1 MKNYVRPALAGAGGA
16 VVVILAIW
24 LLSLPAVISF
34 ADRHNGLA
42 AWVQAI
48 FSVAAIVGTW
58 AIAERQAQHARSL
71 RADEDAARMVA
82 TASAERRRV
91 ESVRSVAIAYANL
104 AVERLVS
111 SDRILSDNPTVAD
124 GEAVV
129 RDIAYTRQLLLDF
142 RISELDSGRA
152 MLIFSAFAGLL
163 GSLVAVLQ
171 RQVDL
176 ANKHPHGW
184 LPAFGESMSA
194 DVQTT
199 LEVCRQ
205 RRGDLEKLFDDIREV
220 EEFHAGDG

>member
-16 VVVILAIW
+16 AVVILAIW

-48 FSVAAIVGTW
+48 FSVAAIV
-58 AIAERQAQHARSL
+58 
-71 RADEDAARMVA
+71 
-82 TASAERRRV
+82 
-91 ESVRSVAIAYANL
+91 
-104 AVERLVS
+104 
-111 SDRILSDNPTVAD
+111 
-124 GEAVV
+124 
-129 RDIAYTRQLLLDF
+129 
-142 RISELDSGRA
+142 
-152 MLIFSAFAGLL
+152 AGLL

-220 EEFHAGDG
+220 EEFHGGDG

>member
-1 MKNYVRPALAGAGGA
+1 MKNYVRPALAGACGA
-16 VVVILAIW
+16 VVVILPIW

-42 AWVQAI
+42 AWVQAL

-58 AIAERQAQHARSL
+58 AIAERQAHHARRL
-71 RADEDAARMVA
+71 RVEEDAARTV
-82 TASAERRRV
+82 SAANAEKRRV
-91 ESVRSVAIAYANL
+91 ESIRSVAIAYADL
-104 AVERLVS
+104 AIERLVS
-111 SDRILSDNPTVAD
+111 SEKILSDNPTLAD

-163 GSLVAVLQ
+163 GSLVASLQ

-184 LPAFGESMSA
+184 LPAFGEGMLV
-194 DVQTT
+194 DVQIT
-199 LEVCRQ
+199 LKVCRQ
-205 RRGDLEKLFDDIREV
+205 RHGDLEKWFDDIRAA
-220 EEFHAGDG
+220 EEFHAVNG